1 MIKQLLNSAIA
12 KYRDLSV
19 ARRSIICLCLRH
31 RQIIDLLATDKS
43 RYFAQ
48 PRPIIVYYFTK
59 QIKNRNNV
67 ITIANATVGLSCR
80 PGKTCNTG
88 NLDRAKTSTSSFPT
102 KLLYYRLDDKTI
114 DNTANR
120 ADRIPAFLFSHL
132 QMLSSLSK
140 RLLI

>member
-48 PRPIIVYYFTK
+48 SRPIIVYCLALSEHSTYLTTKYQHTFT
-59 QIKNRNNV
+59 
-67 ITIANATVGLSCR
+67 
-80 PGKTCNTG
+80 
-88 NLDRAKTSTSSFPT
+88 
-102 KLLYYRLDDKTI
+102 
-114 DNTANR
+114 
-120 ADRIPAFLFSHL
+120 SH
-132 QMLSSLSK
+132 SLPIL
-140 RLLI
+140 R